1 MAVLLTKLDVHGWS
15 SLFLQGD
22 TQRKLEKKE
31 VTEFYINGKS
41 DVLSFTSIVRNNPIH
56 LVLADVTRI
65 LGIPSKGWG
74 YYVKLEWPPLPNHTS
89 ALSISLKFASK
100 PNLTHHRGVDKNDMS
115 PLHQL
120 YFDVVHKIIL

>member
-1 MAVLLTKLDVHGWS
+1 MAVLLTKLEVQGLS
-15 SLFLQGD
+15 SFFLQGD
-22 TQRKLEKKE
+22 TQRKLAKKE
-31 VTEFYINGKS
+31 VIEFYINGKS

-89 ALSISLKFASK
+89 VLSISLKFASK